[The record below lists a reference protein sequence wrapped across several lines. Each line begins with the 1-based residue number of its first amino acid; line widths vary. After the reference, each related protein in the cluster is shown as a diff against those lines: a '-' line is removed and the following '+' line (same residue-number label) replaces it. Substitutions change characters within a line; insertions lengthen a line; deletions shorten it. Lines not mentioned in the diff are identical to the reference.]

1 MNYLVNPFLKFAQPI
16 LTDVSSEL
24 FSFRFMFMFLFMG
37 IFLKSF
43 IKIWVWINDYNDNF
57 GLIEVNFIMIKEE
70 VVSLLKDLNQKTL
83 AAGMGYRVPGMN
95 FLIVILT
102 EALGYFLFNSY
113 SILSRARKF
122 LPILPPKW
130 EKNYVSYR
138 LIGTKFWSNS
148 ETHINVGFGR

>member
-57 GLIEVNFIMIKEE
+57 GLIDWGEFHN
-70 VVSLLKDLNQKTL
+70 D
-83 AAGMGYRVPGMN
+83 
-95 FLIVILT
+95 
-102 EALGYFLFNSY
+102 
-113 SILSRARKF
+113 
-122 LPILPPKW
+122 
-130 EKNYVSYR
+130 
-138 LIGTKFWSNS
+138 
-148 ETHINVGFGR
+148 